1 MSDWQEEDGL
11 LRALLVVELGQR
23 AGASACG
30 GLLAGL
36 GAEVVLVE
44 PPVPST
50 VDKWR
55 DRAAVAAGKRSVVID
70 RGTEEGQGA
79 LRRLLDR
86 ADVVLLSTDLCAGD
100 RTVWDGERPRGQ
112 ILCDITAFGHDG
124 PLAGRP
130 ASEALVQ
137 AWSAVADTMGDR
149 DGPPTPTG
157 APLLDMSGAAYAAS
171 AILAALRVRRL
182 HGFGQRID
190 MALYD
195 VGVNALATFIPLD
208 LIGRPSSRMG
218 NRHPTLSPWN
228 AYRAGDGWVTICAP
242 TNDQWRRLCTAMGR
256 PELVTDPRY
265 AGTTARMDNVAEID
279 TIVGAWTAGLTVEEC
294 VARLS
299 AQTIPS
305 GRIVELDRL
314 ESEPNLAHRGLV
326 HRLSDPET
334 GAVVRVPASPIR
346 ISGVRPAGPTDIPRR
361 DADRALLG
369 LPAAVANSRVSGD
382 LPAAMRPLAGVR
394 VVEIGMNTVAPLACR
409 QLGALGADVVKV
421 EPPSGDSNRINAPL
435 REDGES
441 YIFAISNTDKRG
453 LVLNLREAA
462 DKDILWRLLATADLV
477 IENLK
482 PGSLDR
488 LGLGARDVLG
498 RFPRLVYC
506 SVNGFGYDTVYPGR
520 PALDTVIQGMAGVMD
535 ASLVEGVPT
544 KAGISISDQLG
555 GQFGLLGMLAA
566 LDRRDRTGRG
576 LHLDLAM
583 QDVSAWATQTLW
595 NRREGSR
602 ARILKAADGHVVVE
616 GSDAALAAALGLAD
630 AETANTGPAVAAALG
645 ALSRSD
651 VVARLDGR
659 SGCAA
664 APVLTVGEVME
675 HPQAAARG
683 LLVERPAADGSSW
696 LVLGSP
702 LRLRGTPAEV
712 RSAMPRLGFLDA
724 ALADELGLRPMAKAS

>member
-1 MSDWQEEDGL
+1 MSEWLEEDGL
-11 LRALLVVELGQR
+11 LPALLVVELGER
-23 AGASACG
+23 VGVGACG

-44 PPVPST
+44 PPVPSNSE
-50 VDKWR
+50 KWR
-55 DRAAVAAGKRSVVID
+55 DRAALAAGKRSVVID
-70 RGTEEGQGA
+70 RGTEEGRA
-79 LRRLLDR
+79 DLRRLLDR

-100 RTVWDGERPRGQ
+100 RAVWDGERSRGQ
-112 ILCDITAFGHDG
+112 ILCDITAFGHEG

-130 ASEALVQ
+130 ASEPLVQ

-190 MALYD
+190 VALYD

-228 AYRAGDGWVTICAP
+228 AYRASDGWVTVCAP

-256 PELVTDPRY
+256 PELVADPRY

-279 TIVGAWTAGLTVEEC
+279 AIVGAWTASLTVEDC

-314 ESEPNLAHRGLV
+314 AAEPNLAHRGV
-326 HRLSDPET
+326 VRCLSDPES
-334 GAVVRVPASPIR
+334 GAMVRVPASPLR
-346 ISGVRPAGPTDIPRR
+346 ISGRKPTGPAGIPRR
-361 DADRALLG
+361 DADRAVLEVL
-369 LPAAVANSRVSGD
+369 AAAANGRVTGD
-382 LPAAMRPLAGVR
+382 TPFAMRPLAGVR

-453 LVLNLREAA
+453 LVLNLRQEA

-488 LGLGARDVLG
+488 LGLGAKEVLG

-506 SVNGFGYDTVYPGR
+506 SVNGFGYDSVYPGR
-520 PALDTVIQGMAGVMD
+520 PALDTVIQGMSGMMD
-535 ASLVEGVPT
+535 ASPVEGVPT

-566 LDRRDRTGRG
+566 LDHRDRTGRG

-583 QDVSAWATQTLW
+583 QDVSAWATHTLW
-595 NRREGSR
+595 NRREKVGSR
-602 ARILKAADGHVVVE
+602 ARILAAADGHVAVE
-616 GSDAALAAALGLAD
+616 GSDAALAAALGLA
-630 AETANTGPAVAAALG
+630 ETGGPAVAG
-645 ALSRSD
+645 AIGTLSRSD
-651 VVARLDGR
+651 LIARLEGR
-659 SGCAA
+659 PGCAA

-675 HPQAAARG
+675 HPQTAARG
-683 LLVERPAADGSSW
+683 LLVERPTADGSSW

-702 LRLRGTPAEV
+702 LRLRSTPAEV
-712 RSAMPRLGFLDA
+712 RSAMPRLGFLDPT
-724 ALADELGLRPMAKAS
+724 LADELGLRPMAKAS